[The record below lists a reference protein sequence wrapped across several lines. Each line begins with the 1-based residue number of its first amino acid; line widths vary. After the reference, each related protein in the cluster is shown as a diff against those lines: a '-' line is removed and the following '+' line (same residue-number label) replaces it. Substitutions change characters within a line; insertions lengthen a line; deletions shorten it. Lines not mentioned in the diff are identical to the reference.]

1 MVLVVQE
8 QNVGILCVTRL
19 DCSLQLF
26 PQIVLLPDGLRNI
39 MGRAIM
45 AAHSFLL
52 RSECLIY
59 NTIHYNLTDKSTT
72 SQHMLG
78 STTHTNISLSLSL
91 SLKLDWNVSQVSPN
105 KRYTHNVQFSRLE
118 KRQKEEHYRNIQRT
132 SLLQQRRTAF
142 ESQSFIIYIDNVRSH
157 IYVSLQPDTQLTYI
171 EELEMT
177 LNYKNLLELM
187 YVVFLVLKSL

>member
-59 NTIHYNLTDKSTT
+59 NTQPDQGESPDQHLTDWSQAYKDSLTFSKQALSWSTT
-72 SQHMLG
+72 
-78 STTHTNISLSLSL
+78 
-91 SLKLDWNVSQVSPN
+91 
-105 KRYTHNVQFSRLE
+105 VQRP
-118 KRQKEEHYRNIQRT
+118 
-132 SLLQQRRTAF
+132 
-142 ESQSFIIYIDNVRSH
+142 ESW
-157 IYVSLQPDTQLTYI
+157 PP
-171 EELEMT
+171 
-177 LNYKNLLELM
+177 
-187 YVVFLVLKSL
+187 